1 MARGKLSV
9 QEKRDIARRQ
19 IMDVSLELFLKK
31 GFEETTTRDIIAKAG
46 ILNGS
51 LYNRFKNKDEILIS
65 ILRDAIGDILR
76 ESETILRQGNN
87 FLAALS
93 FPGIFQLYVASR
105 SKSIARLI
113 YVVHCK
119 WDAVEIFSDI
129 FDDWWR
135 HFVQEFGL
143 AKADPERSRL
153 VLSSMIGSIGN
164 MVGYYANGG
173 NAPYQEASKHHL
185 MMISTTLGIPALN
198 LDEILGT
205 IFSILESGELEFLGH
220 KLSEGLLE

>member
-65 ILRDAIGDILR
+65 ILRDAIGDILH
-76 ESETILRQGNN
+76 ESETILRQGNS

-93 FPGIFQLYVASR
+93 FPGIFQL
-105 SKSIARLI
+105 
-113 YVVHCK
+113 
-119 WDAVEIFSDI
+119 
-129 FDDWWR
+129 
-135 HFVQEFGL
+135 
-143 AKADPERSRL
+143 
-153 VLSSMIGSIGN
+153 
-164 MVGYYANGG
+164 
-173 NAPYQEASKHHL
+173 
-185 MMISTTLGIPALN
+185 
-198 LDEILGT
+198 
-205 IFSILESGELEFLGH
+205 
-220 KLSEGLLE
+220 